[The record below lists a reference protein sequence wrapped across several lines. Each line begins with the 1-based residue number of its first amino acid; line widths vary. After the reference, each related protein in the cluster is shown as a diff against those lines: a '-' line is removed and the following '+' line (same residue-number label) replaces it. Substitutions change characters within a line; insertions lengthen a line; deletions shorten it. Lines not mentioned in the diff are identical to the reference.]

1 MVGGMKRRT
10 PPRELARDPETWPE
24 ADLAD
29 PGAAAVRDIARAP
42 AAAMSARSLSSRAV
56 AEASGMNWQA
66 TPDLPAGRSWPDVAT
81 VARLGTAL
89 DAPLI
94 PRTVGKERNR

>member
-29 PGAAAVRDIARAP
+29 TGAAAVQHIARNLT
-42 AAAMSARSLSSRAV
+42 AAMSGSTSAC
-56 AEASGMNWQA
+56 EAS
-66 TPDLPAGRSWPDVAT
+66 PRLPG
-81 VARLGTAL
+81 
-89 DAPLI
+89 
-94 PRTVGKERNR
+94 